1 MTKHQQITAILTDIE
16 NEMRAVDLW
25 QGQPPAAE
33 AFESE
38 LPFAVDTMN
47 AHEWLQWILIPRL
60 YAMIE
65 QGAALPSAFQIA
77 PYFEEHYRGNR
88 LHAIWC
94 CLTIYGH
101 WTGFS
106 RDTTIAGHAIT
117 GKNIT
122 GKTITG
128 NLLSG

>member
-1 MTKHQQITAILTDIE
+1 MTKHQQITAILADIE
-16 NEMRAVDLW
+16 NEMRAVELW

-77 PYFEEHYRGNR
+77 PYFEEHYRGDEQAAR
-88 LHAIWC
+88 YLV
-94 CLTIYGH
+94 
-101 WTGFS
+101 
-106 RDTTIAGHAIT
+106 
-117 GKNIT
+117 
-122 GKTITG
+122 
-128 NLLSG
+128 LLDHLRALDGLFA